1 MEIKTEQFSEV
12 AREGLKNAH
21 AHAFLK
27 SRAPMIKIRRET
39 ALSTFPDPA
48 AAQAYGA
55 IIRQESIARLPE
67 LLEEFEKNV
76 LANGA
81 KVFWARDANEA
92 NQFIVHLAKE
102 RRIQY
107 VTKGKSMV
115 TEEIGLNEALEKNG
129 VKAWETDL
137 GEFIIQLLHRP
148 PFHIVGPAI
157 NVAIAEVRDLF
168 MEKINLKEPT
178 LDPVQLGY
186 AARIFLRDKF
196 HRVDMGITG
205 VNIAVAET
213 GTIINVENEGNI
225 RFAKSSPRT
234 QVSVMSLEKVV
245 PTLEDALHLVR
256 LLCRNCTGQKLS
268 CYVSMDSGPK
278 KRGEMDGPEE
288 LIIVIVDNGR
298 SKIYHDEIAREA
310 MRCIRCGAC
319 LNSCPVYRQIGGY
332 AYGWAYSGPMGQVLN
347 PLLLGL
353 ERTQD
358 LYRATTLCGSCK
370 SVCPVGIDHPS
381 LFLHYRA
388 KDVSG
393 DSSLR
398 AKKRPLME
406 RIFFRLYT
414 WAVTRYWLWNWG
426 VQMVRPFI
434 NKEVQQGVLS
444 KIKGPFG
451 DLFNGWF
458 RSRDLPAMAERP
470 FHDLWREIQKRESRS
485 KNKCNTLAL

>member
-1 MEIKTEQFSEV
+1 MEIKTERFSEA

-21 AHAFLK
+21 AHGFLK
-27 SRAPMIKIRRET
+27 LRANFVRARRET
-39 ALSTFPDPA
+39 ALSTFPDAA

-55 IIRQESIARLPE
+55 AIREEAIARLPE
-67 LLEEFEKNV
+67 LLEEFEKNA

-81 KVFWARDANEA
+81 RVFWARDAKEA
-92 NQFIVHLAKE
+92 NEYIVHLAKE
-102 RRIQY
+102 KGIEY

-115 TEEIGLNEALEKNG
+115 TEELGLNEALEKNG

-137 GEFIIQLLHRP
+137 GEFIIQLLHLP

-157 NVAIAEVRDLF
+157 NVPVEKVRDVF
-168 MEKINLKEPT
+168 IEKINLKEPT

-186 AARIFLRDKF
+186 AARLFLRDKF
-196 HRVDMGITG
+196 HRVRMGITG

-213 GTIINVENEGNI
+213 GTLINVENEGNI
-225 RFAKSSPRT
+225 RFSKSSPRT
-234 QVSVMSLEKVV
+234 QISVMSLEKVV

-268 CYVSMDSGPK
+268 VYVSMDNSPK
-278 KRGEMDGPEE
+278 KGDEMDGPEE

-298 SKIYHDEIAREA
+298 SKIYQDKIAREA

-319 LNSCPVYRQIGGY
+319 LNSCPVYREIGGY

-358 LYRATTLCGSCK
+358 LYRATTLCGACK
-370 SVCPVGIDHPS
+370 GVCPAGIDHPS

-388 KDVSG
+388 RDVLG
-393 DSSLR
+393 EATFQAR
-398 AKKRPLME
+398 KRPWME
-406 RIFFRLYT
+406 RSFFRLWM
-414 WAVTRYWLWNWG
+414 WAVTRSWLWNWA
-426 VQMVRPFI
+426 VRIVRPFI
-434 NKEVQQGVLS
+434 NKDAHEGLLGKVR
-444 KIKGPFG
+444 GPFE
-451 DLFNGWF
+451 GWF
-458 RSRDLPAMAERP
+458 RNRDLPAMAEKT
-470 FHDLWREIQKRESRS
+470 FHDRWRETQKTEFRS
-485 KNKCNTLAL
+485 QKPH

>member
-1 MEIKTEQFSEV
+1 MEINTEHFSEV
-12 AREGLKNAH
+12 AREGLKNAD

-27 SRAPMIKIRRET
+27 LRAPMVKKRREM

-55 IIRQESIARLPE
+55 VIREESIARLPE
-67 LLEEFEKNV
+67 LLEEFERN
-76 LANGA
+76 AITNGA

-92 NQFIVHLAKE
+92 NEYIVNLAKE
-102 RRIQY
+102 REIQY

-157 NVAIAEVRDLF
+157 NVAIEEVRDLF
-168 MEKINLKEPT
+168 MEKIDLKEPT

-225 RFAKSSPRT
+225 RFTKSSPRT

-245 PTLEDALHLVR
+245 PTMEDALHLVR

-268 CYVSMDSGPK
+268 CYISMDSGPK
-278 KRGEMDGPEE
+278 KSEEMDGPEE

-298 SKIYHDEIAREA
+298 SQIYRDEIAREA

-319 LNSCPVYRQIGGY
+319 LNSCPIYREIGGY

-393 DSSLR
+393 DATLQ

-414 WAVTRYWLWNWG
+414 WAVTRRWLWNG
-426 VQMVRPFI
+426 GIRIVRPFL
-434 NKEVQQGVLS
+434 NKESHQGVLS
-444 KIKGPFG
+444 NVKGLFGAPFK
-451 DLFNGWF
+451 GWF
-458 RSRDLPAMAERP
+458 RSRNLPAMAEKTFLDR
-470 FHDLWREIQKRESRS
+470 WREMEITEGRKQK
-485 KNKCNTLAL
+485 TGD